1 MAQYLVSNDLTGAF
15 VVGGIG
21 GAIAI
26 GGILLSMWMLEIIF
40 RKFFD

>member
-26 GGILLSMWMLEIIF
+26 GGILFCLWTMEIIC